1 MLSEA
6 SLPLFLVSDG
16 GLYKVNKQW
25 VWFQNRA
32 LVFWVILCSYVPLQA
47 RNLHDF
53 YQVALWIAAYAHHTV
68 FLEFLLELVIEL
80 IAMAV
85 ALLDMLLL
93 IDVEHATAL
102 SQYALVGAESH
113 GSTHI

>member
-1 MLSEA
+1 MLPEA

-16 GLYKVNKQW
+16 CLYKVNKQW
-25 VWFQNRA
+25 VRLQYRA
-32 LVFWVILCSYVPLQA
+32 LVLWMILCSDVPFQA
-47 RNLHDF
+47 WDFHYF
-53 YQVALWIAAYAHHTV
+53 YQVALRIAAHALHAMLLV
-68 FLEFLLELVIEL
+68 FLQEIVVEL
-80 IAMAV
+80 IAVAM

-113 GSTHI
+113 GSTHV

>member
-1 MLSEA
+1 M
-6 SLPLFLVSDG
+6 
-16 GLYKVNKQW
+16 
-25 VWFQNRA
+25 WFQNRA

-53 YQVALWIAAYAHHTV
+53 YQVALWVAAHAHHAMLLV
-68 FLEFLLELVIEL
+68 FLQEFVVEL
-80 IAMAV
+80 IAVAV

-102 SQYALVGAESH
+102 LQQALVGTESH
-113 GSTHI
+113 GSTHV